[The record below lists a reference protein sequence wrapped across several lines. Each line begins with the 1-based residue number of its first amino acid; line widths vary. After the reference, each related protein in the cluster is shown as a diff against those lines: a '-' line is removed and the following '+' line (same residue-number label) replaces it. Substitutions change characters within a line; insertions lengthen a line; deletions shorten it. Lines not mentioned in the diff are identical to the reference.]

1 MVDVFLIICII
12 VAFAIM
18 AVAGIYFI
26 VYYQHPDDK
35 NEAYFPKLIVLL
47 GLCLAGG
54 TVLGLP
60 LDVANNTSNP
70 GTRNTCVVNLLMELI
85 YKPLADVDPP
95 PPPTIVLR
103 NVTSIYFS
111 LPLAFQRAPLDM
123 MNAFV
128 VDSTCIYFGKLCL

>member
-1 MVDVFLIICII
+1 MAGIQILLIISIL

-18 AVAGIYFI
+18 VISGIYFI

-60 LDVANNTSNP
+60 LDVANNTTSP
-70 GTRNTCVVNLLMELI
+70 GTF
-85 YKPLADVDPP
+85 Y
-95 PPPTIVLR
+95 
-103 NVTSIYFS
+103 VTAY
-111 LPLAFQRAPLDM
+111 
-123 MNAFV
+123 
-128 VDSTCIYFGKLCL
+128 C